1 MSALP
6 VPRMGEPSV
15 TPGHRP
21 AGSRVW
27 PWHQLPVHSPL
38 ALDTAWRGVQASLG
52 AGHDS
57 RPRVRAL
64 VRVLY
69 HGDDALLVGSGTQ
82 ALTLAL
88 SAGARVRGEAAGGAG
103 VVALPAYGCYDIA
116 TAAVAAN
123 AKIALYDVDPST
135 LAPDLASVTAT
146 LAEGAGVIVVAP
158 LYGIPVD
165 WDAIEQ
171 CVRTFG
177 ALAVEDAAQG
187 HGAAWRGRPLGSLGR
202 LSVLSFGRG
211 KGWTAGEGGA
221 LLVRNEARVPEDVPP
236 QPGGVGELRV
246 ALRALAQSILGRPEV
261 YGLPAAV
268 PWLHLGETRY
278 HEPQEPRAMS
288 RTAAAVLER
297 TLPHATR
304 EAELR
309 RANALATLQCLE
321 FNRGG
326 RGGRVAGGVGTF
338 PPPPG
343 STPGYLRLPLKL
355 AQGINGFADPARA
368 RRAGAAPGYP
378 TTLADLPAV
387 QRRLVRAR
395 RWPGAEELVREL
407 VTLPTHS
414 LLEDEDCSTLLR
426 LLPNG
431 P

>member
-6 VPRMGEPSV
+6 VPRVASGPSL
-15 TPGHRP
+15 TPGRRP
-21 AGSRVW
+21 GVGRAW

-38 ALDTAWRGVQASLG
+38 ALDTAWRGVQASLR

-57 RPRVRAL
+57 RPRVRSL

-69 HGDDALLVGSGTQ
+69 HGEDALLVGSGTQ

-88 SAGARVRGEAAGGAG
+88 CAAAEARGETHGGAG
-103 VVALPAYGCYDIA
+103 IVALPAYGCYDIA

-123 AKIALYDVDPST
+123 ARIALYDVNPST

-146 LAEGAGVIVVAP
+146 LADGAGVIVVAP

-171 CVRTFG
+171 CVRAFG

-221 LLVRNEARVPEDVPP
+221 LVVRDEARVPEDVPR

-246 ALRALAQSILGRPEV
+246 AIRALAQSILGRPEV

-268 PWLHLGETRY
+268 PWLHLGRTRY

-321 FNRGG
+321 SSRGG
-326 RGGRVAGGVGTF
+326 RGGVGTF
-338 PPPPG
+338 MPPPG

-414 LLEDEDCSTLLR
+414 LLEDEDCATLVR

-431 P
+431 R

>member
-1 MSALP
+1 
-6 VPRMGEPSV
+6 V
-15 TPGHRP
+15 
-21 AGSRVW
+21 
-27 PWHQLPVHSPL
+27 
-38 ALDTAWRGVQASLG
+38 
-52 AGHDS
+52 
-57 RPRVRAL
+57 
-64 VRVLY
+64 
-69 HGDDALLVGSGTQ
+69 
-82 ALTLAL
+82 
-88 SAGARVRGEAAGGAG
+88 
-103 VVALPAYGCYDIA
+103 
-116 TAAVAAN
+116 N
-123 AKIALYDVDPST
+123 PST

-165 WDAIEQ
+165 WEAIEQ
-171 CVRTFG
+171 CAKAFG

-221 LLVRNEARVPEDVPP
+221 LVVRDEARVPESAPR

-246 ALRALAQSILGRPEV
+246 AIRALAQSILGRPEV

-278 HEPQEPRAMS
+278 REPQEPRAMS

-309 RANALATLQCLE
+309 RANALAMLQSVESC
-321 FNRGG
+321 
-326 RGGRVAGGVGTF
+326 GGVKTF
-338 PPPPG
+338 PSPPG
-343 STPGYLRLPLKL
+343 ATPGYLRLPLKL

-395 RWPGAEELVREL
+395 RWPGAEELVRTL

-414 LLEDEDCSTLLR
+414 LVGEGDRDSLVLL
-426 LLPNG
+426 LS
-431 P
+431 

>member
-6 VPRMGEPSV
+6 VPRFASGPSL
-15 TPGHRP
+15 RP
-21 AGSRVW
+21 RASGSRRW

-38 ALDTAWRGVQASLG
+38 ELDTAWRGIQVG
-52 AGHDS
+52 FRAGHDS
-57 RPRVRAL
+57 RPRVRSL

-69 HGDDALLVGSGTQ
+69 HGEDALLVGSGTQ

-88 SAGARVRGEAAGGAG
+88 CAAAEARGERHGGAG

-123 AKIALYDVDPST
+123 ARIALYDVNPST

-165 WDAIEQ
+165 WEAIEQ
-171 CVRTFG
+171 CAKAFG

-187 HGAAWRGRPLGSLGR
+187 HGAAWRGRSLGSLGR

-221 LLVRNEARVPEDVPP
+221 LVVRDEARVPEGAPR

-246 ALRALAQSILGRPEV
+246 AIRALAQSILGRPEV

-278 HEPQEPRAMS
+278 REPQEPRAMS

-309 RANALATLQCLE
+309 RANALAMLQSVESC
-321 FNRGG
+321 RG
-326 RGGRVAGGVGTF
+326 VKTF
-338 PPPPG
+338 PSPPG
-343 STPGYLRLPLKL
+343 ATPGYLRLPLKL

-395 RWPGAEELVREL
+395 RWPGAEELVRQL

-414 LLEDEDCSTLLR
+414 LLQDEDRATLVR
-426 LLPNG
+426 SLPNG
-431 P
+431 A

>member
-6 VPRMGEPSV
+6 VPRFASGPS
-15 TPGHRP
+15 RQLR
-21 AGSRVW
+21 ASGSRRW

-38 ALDTAWRGVQASLG
+38 ELDTAWRGIQVG
-52 AGHDS
+52 FRAGRDS
-57 RPRVRAL
+57 RPRVRSL

-69 HGDDALLVGSGTQ
+69 HGEDALLVGSGTQ

-88 SAGARVRGEAAGGAG
+88 SAAAETRGEKHGGAG

-123 AKIALYDVDPST
+123 ARIALYDVDPST

-171 CVRTFG
+171 CVKAFG

-187 HGAAWRGRPLGSLGR
+187 HGAAWRGRSLGSLGR

-221 LLVRNEARVPEDVPP
+221 LVVRDEARVPEGAPR

-246 ALRALAQSILGRPEV
+246 AIRALAQSILGRPAV

-278 HEPQEPRAMS
+278 REPQEPRAMS

-309 RANALATLQCLE
+309 RANALAMLQSVESC
-321 FNRGG
+321 RG
-326 RGGRVAGGVGTF
+326 VKTF

-343 STPGYLRLPLKL
+343 ATPGYLRLPLKL
-355 AQGINGFADPARA
+355 AQGVNGFGDPARA

-395 RWPGAEELVREL
+395 RWPGAEELVRQL

-414 LLEDEDCSTLLR
+414 LLQDDDCATLVR

-431 P
+431 A